1 MDKMDKIPSKSILT
15 QAVQEYSDFLDPC
28 DKYICKTYS
37 KKCYMYIL
45 VNKMLRMTPGKVAAQ
60 VGHAVERLT
69 LACHNSGIYKA
80 FRACGTPKI
89 VLSVPNEEHFIH
101 VLDQTKKYNKVYI
114 IDEGLTQ
121 IPKNSVTVVGYYIMY
136 ENEIPP
142 ILKTLSL
149 YNK

>member
-1 MDKMDKIPSKSILT
+1 MDKIISKSILT
-15 QAVQEYSDFLDPC
+15 QAVQEYTDFLESSNKHVYRHC
-28 DKYICKTYS
+28 S

-45 VNKMLRMTPGKVAAQ
+45 VNKSLRMTPGKVAAQ

-69 LACHNSGIYKA
+69 LACHNSNIYKD

-89 VLSVPNEEHFIH
+89 VLSVPSEEQFIQ
-101 VLDQTKKYNKVYI
+101 VLDQTKKYNKVYV

-121 IPKNSVTVVGYYIMY
+121 IPKNSVTAVGYYLMY

-142 ILKTLSL
+142 ILKNLSL